1 MPLLTDLVIRQTK
14 APAKGRVELWD
25 SKVRG
30 LLLRITHADA
40 RTWSVFYRFNGEK
53 RRYTLGAFRA
63 EESIEKGLTLG
74 EARKQANAALRQVA
88 AGVDPQTERLEAKRV
103 AVAEQRRAGPTFE
116 DLAEKWLASAAAK
129 AWKPKTRKEFVR
141 LVRVELVPALGDL
154 APEAVTKAQIRAVY
168 DRIEQR
174 SDSVAKH
181 TLAVLR
187 LLYRWAAEEDHV
199 DTMPVFPK
207 RGTQSNRRT
216 RVLEESELQAV
227 WRALTS
233 GLGAEPKIKRVDMMA
248 EAFKLML
255 LTGQRRGEVLS
266 MRWRDVTEESRAVW
280 WTIPAERH
288 KGGRDHRVPLTT
300 PAVDT
305 LKRLRSVSGEGEW
318 VFPAPRAEAKEP
330 FVANPQKAAE
340 RLWSLSGVEKA
351 TLHDLRRTVATYAA
365 RAGTP
370 RVVVSKILGHA
381 DVDVTGRYD
390 AHAYDREKREALTK
404 WAANLAR
411 IVAGKKRAKQAKVLP
426 WARSEVTHRNPPVA
440 RAR

>member
-1 MPLLTDLVIRQTK
+1 MPLLTDLMIRQTK
-14 APAKGRVELWD
+14 APTKGRVELWD

-53 RRYTLGAFRA
+53 RRYTLGPFSAD
-63 EESIEKGLTLG
+63 ESITKGLTLG
-74 EARKQANAALRQVA
+74 DARKQANAALRKVD
-88 AGVDPQTERLEAKRV
+88 AGVDPQTEKLEAKRV
-103 AVAEQRRAGPTFE
+103 AAAEEKRTGATFE
-116 DLAEKWLASAAAK
+116 ALAERWLESRAAK
-129 AWKPKTRKEFVR
+129 EWKPKTHSEFAR

-154 APEAVTKAQIRAVY
+154 APEAVSKAQIRAVY
-168 DRIEQR
+168 DRIAER

-216 RVLEESELQAV
+216 RVLEESELGDV
-227 WRALTS
+227 WRALAS
-233 GLGAEPKIKRVDMMA
+233 GISTEPEPKRVDMMA

-266 MRWRDVTEESRAVW
+266 MRWSDVTEESRAVW

-288 KGGRDHRVPLTT
+288 KGGRDHRVPLTG
-300 PAVDT
+300 PAVES
-305 LKRLRSVSGEGEW
+305 LKRLRSITGDGEW
-318 VFPAPRAEAKEP
+318 IFPAPKAGAKVP
-330 FVANPQKAAE
+330 FVGNPQKAAE
-340 RLWSLSGVEKA
+340 RLWAVSGVNGA
-351 TLHDLRRTVATYAA
+351 TLHDLRRTVATYSA

-370 RVVVSKILGHA
+370 RIVVSKILGHA

-390 AHAYDREKREALTK
+390 AHAYDREKRDALAR
-404 WAANLAR
+404 WAADLLR
-411 IVAGKKRAKQAKVLP
+411 IVAGKKRAKESKVLP
-426 WARSEVTHRNPPVA
+426 WARSA
-440 RAR
+440 RM